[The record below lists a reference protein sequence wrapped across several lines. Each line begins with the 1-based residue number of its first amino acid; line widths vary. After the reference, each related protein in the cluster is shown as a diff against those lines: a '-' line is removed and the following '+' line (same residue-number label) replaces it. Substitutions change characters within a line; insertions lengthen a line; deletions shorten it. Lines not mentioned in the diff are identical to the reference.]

1 MPSSVCSHV
10 VPDRGFDTLL
20 SSSEHPV
27 NTIAATT
34 ANISKN
40 LLIVFKIEVCLGKYK
55 ENFTPPP
62 VVNIYYVIIFC
73 IAFNYNKILESFAS
87 LFLGFGSLNFTA
99 ILQHV
104 GKWEY
109 EVVFEYMR

>member
-1 MPSSVCSHV
+1 M
-10 VPDRGFDTLL
+10 
-20 SSSEHPV
+20 
-27 NTIAATT
+27 
-34 ANISKN
+34 
-40 LLIVFKIEVCLGKYK
+40 
-55 ENFTPPP
+55 
-62 VVNIYYVIIFC
+62 
-73 IAFNYNKILESFAS
+73 LESFAS